1 MAVVSPFAQIQ
12 DSLPPLTPAP
22 PPISAADLMGL
33 GGGQSAPSGVFAPT
47 PKVSLDQN
55 PAHQIKGAFAN
66 GNPSEGIQLHEQRK
80 LANDYQKDADPYG
93 SADNHPGFWG
103 KIAHGLSHATGGDTR
118 RGWEEMGLQKSLQEL
133 LKEQSQEG
141 LENANAGHINAETP
155 EVAPNAESL
164 RKEQGAQT
172 ENLESETRDR
182 DLTAAQGPSLA
193 SAYAHAVNE
202 SIKRGEDPS
211 QNPIVQHLGD
221 AITSLQKQ
229 PAEPGGPKTIS
240 KEIGGQEHTF
250 AYDPATKD
258 YTKMRGLPEQSRPSS
273 EVETPGEER
282 GAKNDLLKA
291 YQPTLDSAE
300 RLNVMTESFEKAVKD
315 HDQQAMLNLLANHLG
330 MTMGL
335 QKGARMTKDIVNEA
349 KNSRPELQGME
360 TKFDKDGY
368 LSGVT
373 LSVPQMRQMV
383 GLGQERYAE
392 DVKKSRATA
401 QYLGAKDDGP
411 ERVPGK
417 ATINYYLGKAG
428 GDPQKAKQLATE
440 DGWTVK

>member
-1 MAVVSPFAQIQ
+1 MTVNSPFAQIQ

-66 GNPSEGIQLHEQRK
+66 GNPSEGIQLHEQQK

-118 RGWEEMGLQKSLQEL
+118 RGWEEMGLRKSLQEL

-141 LENANAGHINAETP
+141 LENANAGHISAETP
-155 EVAPNAESL
+155 EVAPNAESTREL
-164 RKEQGAQT
+164 QGAQKG
-172 ENLESETRDR
+172 NLESETRDR
-182 DLTAAQGPSLA
+182 DATAAMGPSLA
-193 SAYAHAVNE
+193 VAYSHAVNQAMAAG
-202 SIKRGEDPS
+202 RDPS
-211 QNPIVQHLGD
+211 TDPIVQHLSD
-221 AITSLQKQ
+221 AIQQIQPQRATPPGTKTVQLEVGGKPHQVLVDERTGAQIKDLGESGEKPPSVSLNL
-229 PAEPGGPKTIS
+229 G
-240 KEIGGQEHTF
+240 
-250 AYDPATKD
+250 
-258 YTKMRGLPEQSRPSS
+258 R
-273 EVETPGEER
+273 EE
-282 GAKNDLLKA
+282 KNDLIKA

-300 RLNVMTESFEKAVKD
+300 RMNVMTESYEKAIKD

-335 QKGARMTKDIVNEA
+335 QKGARLTKDIIQEA
-349 KNSRPELQGME
+349 KQSQPWLQGME
-360 TKFDKDGY
+360 SKFDKDGY
-368 LSGVT
+368 LAGVT
-373 LSVPQMRQMV
+373 LSPNQMRQMV
-383 GLGQERYAE
+383 NLGQERYTE
-392 DVKKSRATA
+392 DTKKSRATA

-417 ATINYYLGKAG
+417 ATINFYLGKAG
-428 GDPQKAKQLATE
+428 GDPNKAKELAAA

>member
-47 PKVSLDQN
+47 PKVLLDQN

-66 GNPSEGIQLHEQRK
+66 GNPSEGIQLHEQQK

-103 KIAHGLSHATGGDTR
+103 KIAHGLNHATGGDTR
-118 RGWEEMGLQKSLQEL
+118 RGWEEMGLRKSLQEL

-141 LENANAGHINAETP
+141 LENANAGHISAETP
-155 EVAPNAESL
+155 EVAPNAESTREL
-164 RKEQGAQT
+164 QGAQKG
-172 ENLESETRDR
+172 NLESETRDR
-182 DLTAAQGPSLA
+182 DATAAMGPSLA
-193 SAYAHAVNE
+193 VAYSHAVNQAMAAG
-202 SIKRGEDPS
+202 RDPS
-211 QNPIVQHLGD
+211 TDPIVQHLSD
-221 AITSLQKQ
+221 AIQQIQPQRATPPGTKTVQLEVGGKPHQVLVDERTGAQIKDLGESGEKPPSVSLNL
-229 PAEPGGPKTIS
+229 G
-240 KEIGGQEHTF
+240 
-250 AYDPATKD
+250 
-258 YTKMRGLPEQSRPSS
+258 R
-273 EVETPGEER
+273 EE
-282 GAKNDLLKA
+282 KNDLIKA

-300 RLNVMTESFEKAVKD
+300 RMNVMTESYERAIKD

-335 QKGARMTKDIVNEA
+335 QKGSRLTKDIIHEA
-349 KNSRPELQGME
+349 QQSQPWLQGIDA
-360 TKFDKDGY
+360 KFDKDGY
-368 LSGVT
+368 LAGVT
-373 LSVPQMRQMV
+373 LSPNQMRQMV
-383 GLGQERYAE
+383 NLGQERYTE
-392 DVKKSRATA
+392 DAKKSRAMA

-417 ATINYYLGKAG
+417 ATINFYLGKAG
-428 GDPQKAKQLATE
+428 GDPNKAKELAAA